1 MRGDMK
7 FSCSGTLASMA
18 CGLPYAIA
26 AAVAYPDRQVI
37 AVVGDGSMAMLM
49 GDLVTLKKYGLNVKL
64 VVIKNNTL
72 GQIKWE
78 QMVFLGNP
86 EYACELEP
94 IDFGKV
100 AEGCGIGTVRIEDA
114 EHCGAQLRDALAQK
128 GPVLIEAIVD
138 PNEPPMPPK
147 IEAAQ
152 ALHFAESLVRGTPH
166 AGKIALTVASDTV
179 RELV

>member
-1 MRGDMK
+1 M
-7 FSCSGTLASMA
+7 
-18 CGLPYAIA
+18 I
-26 AAVAYPDRQVI
+26 
-37 AVVGDGSMAMLM
+37 
-49 GDLVTLKKYGLNVKL
+49 
-64 VVIKNNTL
+64 VIKNDSL

-94 IDFGKV
+94 IDFSKV
-100 AEGCGIGTVRIEDA
+100 AEGCGIASVRIEDA
-114 EHCGAQLRDALAQK
+114 ERCGAQLRDAIAAK
-128 GPVLIEAIVD
+128 GPCLVEAVVD

-147 IEAAQ
+147 IEAKQ
-152 ALHFAESLVRGTPH
+152 ALHFAESLVRGTPN